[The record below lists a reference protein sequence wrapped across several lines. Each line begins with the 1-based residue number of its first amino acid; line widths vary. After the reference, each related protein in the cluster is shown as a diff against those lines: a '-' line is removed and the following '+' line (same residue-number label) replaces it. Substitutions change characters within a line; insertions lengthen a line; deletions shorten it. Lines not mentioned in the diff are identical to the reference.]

1 MDENYMDEGSLHK
14 SSFMQHYTKEDV
26 MLEFHMDDIGGSFS
40 YSLTP
45 TKHAQLLPF
54 HLLDIGTF
62 HMGDSYFTRRI
73 GLNNFLLI
81 ITTDGCGKL
90 HWKEQSCQLSAASAV
105 LIDCNTYHEYR
116 TIPRHTW
123 SFDFLHFGVLSIE
136 GYQDILLEN
145 LTPIQLRSPTQMKK
159 LFEELRQLSSTNSV
173 VGNAVMSHLI
183 SSMLTELVGSLAEGM
198 ESSHNLN
205 YRDIA
210 ALAEFIR
217 KNFVEDLHI
226 DDFMKITNL
235 SRHYLIHT
243 FEKQIGMSP
252 YRYLHMCRI
261 NYAQKLLTTTDMS
274 ISEIAYSVGYHAPAV
289 FIRHFKS
296 FHGVSPGAYRSSSV
310 RMV

>member
-1 MDENYMDEGSLHK
+1 
-14 SSFMQHYTKEDV
+14 
-26 MLEFHMDDIGGSFS
+26 MLEFYMDDIGGSFGH
-40 YSLTP
+40 SLTP
-45 TKHAQLLPF
+45 TRHRQLLPF

-62 HMGDSYFTRRI
+62 HMGDKYFTRRI

-81 ITTDGCGKL
+81 ITTEGRGKL
-90 HWKEQSCQLSAASAV
+90 RWKEQSCQLSAASAV
-105 LIDCNTYHEYR
+105 LIDCNAYHEYC
-116 TIPRHTW
+116 TLPGQTW
-123 SFDFLHFGVLSIE
+123 SFDFLHFGALSIE
-136 GYQDILLEN
+136 GYQDLLLKN
-145 LTPIQLRSPTQMKK
+145 LTPILLRSPTQTKK
-159 LFEELRQLSSTNSV
+159 LFDEIRQLSSTNSV
-173 VGNAVMSHLI
+173 VGDAVMSHLI
-183 SSMLTELVGSLAEGM
+183 SCMLTELVGSLAEGA
-198 ESSHNLN
+198 ENPQNLN

-210 ALAEFIR
+210 ALAEYIR

-252 YRYLHMCRI
+252 YRYLHMCRV

-274 ISEIAYSVGYHAPAV
+274 VSEIAYSIGYHAPAV